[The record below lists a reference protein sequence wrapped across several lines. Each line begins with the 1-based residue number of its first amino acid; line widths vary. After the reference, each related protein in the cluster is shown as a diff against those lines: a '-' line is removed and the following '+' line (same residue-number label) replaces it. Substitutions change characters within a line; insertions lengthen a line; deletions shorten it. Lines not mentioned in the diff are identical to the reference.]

1 MNPEFLKYGALQGEH
16 LSKHTTFEIG
26 GAADYFLVP
35 SGVHELQEMLKF
47 VSGQPLPYFILGNGS
62 NLLVND
68 LGYRGVILSTKGL
81 TSMECV
87 DADIWAEAG
96 VSLKDVAEFA
106 LKNHLSG
113 LEFACGIPGSTGGGV
128 FMNAGA
134 YGGEMRDV
142 VKYVQALNPLGEIR
156 TFTCE
161 ECGFGMRKSVF
172 QEGGWVILKICFQ
185 LVRSSFETVRQK
197 MQEYTE
203 MRTSKQPLEFGSAGS
218 VFKRP
223 EGHFAGKLIQDV
235 GLKGLRYGNA
245 EISSKHSGFIVN
257 LGGASSEEVMTLIRL
272 AQKVVFDQ
280 FGVVLER
287 EVRLLGYED

>member
-1 MNPEFLKYGALQGEH
+1 MSVELLKYGALEGEL

-26 GAADYFLVP
+26 GPADYFVVPPNVTEFQEVLRLVQ
-35 SGVHELQEMLKF
+35 SR
-47 VSGQPLPYFILGNGS
+47 SLPYFILGNGS

-81 TSMECV
+81 TSMEHSGSEIMV
-87 DADIWAEAG
+87 EAG
-96 VSLKDVAEFA
+96 VSLKDLAEYA
-106 LKNHLSG
+106 LKHCLSG
-113 LEFACGIPGSTGGGV
+113 LEFACGIPGSVGGGV

-142 VKYVQALNPLGEIR
+142 VKNVEAVNSLGEIR
-156 TFTCE
+156 SFTLE
-161 ECGFGMRKSVF
+161 QCGFGMRKSVF
-172 QEGGWVILKICFQ
+172 QEGDWVVLRIHFQ
-185 LVRSSFETVRQK
+185 LLPSTYEEILQK
-197 MQEYTE
+197 MNEYTR
-203 MRTSKQPLEFGSAGS
+203 MRSSKQPLEYGSAGS

-223 EGHFAGKLIQDV
+223 EGYYAGKLIQDV

-257 LGGASSEEVMTLIRL
+257 LGGASSEEVMVLIRL

-280 FGVVLER
+280 CGVVLER